1 MALVLPTAPGKY
13 DQKNEQDTRSRIVT
27 EDANNLKKNTRI
39 YLGSGSI
46 VLKSPNGTQ
55 WEMSVDNTGALIM
68 TSL

>member
-1 MALVLPTAPGKY
+1 MRLPKAGATY
-13 DQKNEQDTRSRIVT
+13 NEHNEQDTRAAIEA
-27 EDANNLKKNTRI
+27 EDGRNLKKNTRI

>member
-1 MALVLPTAPGKY
+1 MPLVLPTAPAKY
-13 DQKNEQDTRSRIVT
+13 EQKNEQSTRSAIVT